1 MNFYYGRKRP
11 IRARARAKEGERGE
25 RERALSLWRARV
37 LLHDGD
43 VLTPRS
49 VGAMRRRVA
58 ELHVPDM
65 RNLDYQPGPLHYL
78 HSEAAASLT
87 NCYTRRP
94 TGYQKGLHSLL
105 PSKDRTPPH
114 ASIEK
119 FGTERPAETEFT
131 SYITSL
137 SR

>member
-1 MNFYYGRKRP
+1 VRVGRMMADPREFLLP
-11 IRARARAKEGERGE
+11 SQAADSRAPRLIPVEG
-25 RERALSLWRARV
+25 RV
-37 LLHDGD
+37 LL
-43 VLTPRS
+43 TTARS
-49 VGAMRRRVA
+49 RRGASARCVA
-58 ELHVPDM
+58 ASPELHVPDM
-65 RNLDYQPGPLHYL
+65 RNLDYRPGPLHYL

-131 SYITSL
+131 SYII
-137 SR
+137 